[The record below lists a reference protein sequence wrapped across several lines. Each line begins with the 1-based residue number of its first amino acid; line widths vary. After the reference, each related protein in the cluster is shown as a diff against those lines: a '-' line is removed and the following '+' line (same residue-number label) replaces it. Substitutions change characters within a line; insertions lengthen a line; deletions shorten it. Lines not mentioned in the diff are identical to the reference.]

1 MATTT
6 RSISSSSVEG
16 HLVSV
21 AVEEGMHEA
30 ENVPPLLFRK
40 RLLFRG
46 VGRER
51 GETFSLFSCAPKK
64 PVVLPKSFLRCLI
77 LIIFSSFGFF
87 IEPSFWISDFKDQFS
102 QEKVWMKG
110 QVSWDTDREA
120 VAVLLQLHWHSDWGK
135 ARPLSSCCCE
145 DDVPLPALLLA
156 RGKHVRPQ
164 SFGLPKPRVPCY
176 WSSS

>member
-1 MATTT
+1 MGNDFNPVLRLRSLLRPRPRHRRVDDYSATAMATTT

-77 LIIFSSFGFF
+77 LRFFFIFWLLHSAKLLNFRFQRSIQPRVSLNEGSSFLG
-87 IEPSFWISDFKDQFS
+87 
-102 QEKVWMKG
+102 
-110 QVSWDTDREA
+110 
-120 VAVLLQLHWHSDWGK
+120 H
-135 ARPLSSCCCE
+135 RP
-145 DDVPLPALLLA
+145 
-156 RGKHVRPQ
+156 R
-164 SFGLPKPRVPCY
+164 
-176 WSSS
+176 SSSGVTTIALAF

>member
-1 MATTT
+1 MGNDFNPVLRLRSLLRPRPRHRRVDDYSATAMATTT

-87 IEPSFWISDFKDQFS
+87 IEPSF
-102 QEKVWMKG
+102 
-110 QVSWDTDREA
+110 
-120 VAVLLQLHWHSDWGK
+120 
-135 ARPLSSCCCE
+135 
-145 DDVPLPALLLA
+145 
-156 RGKHVRPQ
+156 
-164 SFGLPKPRVPCY
+164 
-176 WSSS
+176 